1 MNALS
6 NLKCISSDNKVI
18 LNSSSTFSGN
28 FNRSIIDFMNDE
40 EKLLITFKKDTVGDT
55 HIAASEGI
63 SLINITATPNLR
75 MEEQQQLTL
84 KGYMSERVTVYDTF
98 NETKVSTSCLI
109 STESSTNNN
118 SGSNDAISSV
128 ACEKYHN
135 GKHCLC
141 SFLMKE
147 IKFLRGEIN
156 FKNEIIKNL
165 FASKSMLDNKHFF
178 LITQSKIKSL
188 IKTSIKE
195 LIIQRTFCKGMLTN
209 LVMIMT

>member
-6 NLKCISSDNKVI
+6 NLKCISNDNEVI
-18 LNSSSTFSGN
+18 LNSSSKFSGN
-28 FNRSIIDFMNDE
+28 FNRTIIDFMNDE

-63 SLINITATPNLR
+63 SLVNITATPNLR

-135 GKHCLC
+135 CKNIVCAPC
-141 SFLMKE
+141 SYEGNQGAKLILKMKLL
-147 IKFLRGEIN
+147 KVYL
-156 FKNEIIKNL
+156 
-165 FASKSMLDNKHFF
+165 H
-178 LITQSKIKSL
+178 QSQCCI
-188 IKTSIKE
+188 TSIFS
-195 LIIQRTFCKGMLTN
+195 L
-209 LVMIMT
+209 